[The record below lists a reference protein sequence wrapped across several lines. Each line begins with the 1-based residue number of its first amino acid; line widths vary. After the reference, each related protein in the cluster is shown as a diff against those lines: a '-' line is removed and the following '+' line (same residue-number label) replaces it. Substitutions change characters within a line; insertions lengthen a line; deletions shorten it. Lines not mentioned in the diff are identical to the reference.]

1 MIPRADNPSGRPP
14 NMPPA
19 TSGTRPP
26 SSPSSRWV
34 VPPPRKCLVVGVA
47 EMAVSNDV
55 TAELVTYSLGSC
67 LGITLYDPA
76 CHVGG
81 LLHVMLPSSEI
92 DPAKGDRSPCMFV
105 NTGLPRLFSAVQS
118 LGAAPA
124 RLIIKVAGGSQFLD
138 PQGIFNIG
146 ERNQQAVRQAL
157 TRAGYTI
164 HGWDVG
170 GLASRTLRLDMSNGD
185 VSIRCPGNE
194 IRKL

>member
-1 MIPRADNPSGRPP
+1 VI
-14 NMPPA
+14 
-19 TSGTRPP
+19 
-26 SSPSSRWV
+26 
-34 VPPPRKCLVVGVA
+34 PPPRKNLIVGVA
-47 EMAVSNDV
+47 EMAVSNDAS
-55 TAELVTYSLGSC
+55 AELVTYSLGSC
-67 LGITLYDPA
+67 LGIAIYDPA

-92 DPAKGDRSPCMFV
+92 DPAKGERSPCMFV
-105 NTGLPRLFSAVQS
+105 NTGVPRLFAAVCS

-124 RLIIKVAGGSQFLD
+124 RLIVKIAGGSQFLD

-146 ERNQQAVRQAL
+146 ERNQLAVKKVL
-157 TRAGYTI
+157 SKAGYTI

-170 GLASRTLRLDMSNGD
+170 GLASRTLRLDLATGD

>member
-1 MIPRADNPSGRPP
+1 MIPRADSQPARPSGTTTPSGARPAAP
-14 NMPPA
+14 TA
-19 TSGTRPP
+19 
-26 SSPSSRWV
+26 SRWV
-34 VPPPRKCLVVGVA
+34 VPPPRKSLVVGVA

-92 DPAKGDRSPCMFV
+92 DPVKGERSPCMFV
-105 NTGLPRLFSAVQS
+105 DTGLPRLFAAVQS

-124 RLIIKVAGGSQFLD
+124 RLVIKVAGGSQFLD

-146 ERNQQAVRQAL
+146 ERNQIAVRQAL
-157 TRAGYTI
+157 GRAGYTI

-170 GLASRTLRLDMSNGD
+170 GLASRTLRLDMSNGE